1 MYFLVGEI
9 PNLTALK
16 GASLNGSAQ
25 AFESWKVN
33 LYQTN

>member
-1 MYFLVGEI
+1 MYFLVGEVPSLI
-9 PNLTALK
+9 ALK
-16 GASLNGSAQ
+16 GASLNGRAQ

>member
-25 AFESWKVN
+25 AFES
-33 LYQTN
+33 